1 MVSIS
6 RANRV
11 HRPERVL
18 AYIPDESFKIT
29 NSLYNSFCPQE
40 LLPYLYSFGTYD
52 GIGTYRLSPK
62 LSKEK
67 GYSSVVGLEFR
78 PNDPKVKIP
87 ENLDKITIPENDYL
101 LVRCVY
107 DDDFDYSLI
116 SEAVNLTLS
125 KHPTISDNY
134 KFLEKPVA
142 VPVYVLKDQILVL
155 HPIEIINQKT
165 VINEN
170 SYSEVSKED
179 LFDYAQKDFI
189 THYYNWTYMNQKLS
203 SFGKNGVTDYCFVH
217 FNVKDFNM
225 INELFNHQ
233 TGNNHLCA
241 ITERIEECKDW
252 IYFGARCDNDNFAL
266 MIKDMP
272 DDEIIKKLTD
282 FFEPISYLKNNPS
295 YRIYYKC
302 GVVTMMN
309 CLNSGRRVSDYAKIA
324 QSLCK
329 KNNQTEIMF
338 YTKEMH
344 DKVMYSKQI
353 KAYLDT
359 ALENEEFFIYLQP
372 KINVETN
379 TLEGAEALVRWNF
392 KTKEILSPAKFIPYF
407 ETDDSISKIDSFVLK
422 TVCKK
427 LQEWKKQNLALY
439 PISVNLSRKQIE
451 KVNIV
456 DHLREI
462 VDSYEVD
469 HSLIDFEL
477 TESATIDNTE
487 TIQDILEK
495 LKALGFKISMDD
507 FGTGYSS
514 FSLLKD
520 IPFDTLKIDKSFI
533 DNIASTS
540 TEQAQVCKDNII
552 IKHIIS
558 MSNELGYKCIA
569 EGAETENQVERLKQ
583 MGCKVIQGF
592 YFSKPIPLEE
602 FENKYLVRK

>member
-52 GIGTYRLSPK
+52 GIGTYRLSPE
-62 LSKEK
+62 LAKEK

-107 DDDFDYSLI
+107 DKDFDHSLI
-116 SEAVNLTLS
+116 QDAVDLLLS
-125 KHPTISDNY
+125 RKPTISDEYEFIDN
-134 KFLEKPVA
+134 PIA
-142 VPVYVLKDQILVL
+142 ISVYLFKDQILVL
-155 HPIEIINQKT
+155 YPIKVIGEQKEITEK
-165 VINEN
+165 
-170 SYSEVSKED
+170 SYVDLSKED
-179 LFDYAQKDFI
+179 LFDYARKDFI
-189 THYYNWTYMNQKLS
+189 TNYYNWTYMNQKLS
-203 SFGKNGVTDYCFVH
+203 SFGKEGVTDYCFVH
-217 FNVKDFNM
+217 FDVKDFNM
-225 INELFNHQ
+225 INELYNHQ
-233 TGNNHLCA
+233 AGNNHLCA
-241 ITERIEECKDW
+241 ITERIEQCKEW

-272 DDEIIKKLTD
+272 DEEIVEKLTD
-282 FFEPISYLKNNPS
+282 FFEPISYLKQDTS
-295 YRIYYKC
+295 YRIFYRC
-302 GVVTMMN
+302 GVVTMMS
-309 CLNSGRRVSDYAKIA
+309 CLNSGRRVPDYAKIA

-329 KNNQTEIMF
+329 KNNQTEIIF

-359 ALENEEFFIYLQP
+359 ALKNNEFFIYLQP

-379 TLEGAEALVRWNF
+379 ALEGAEALVRWNF
-392 KTKEILSPAKFIPYF
+392 KTKEVLSPIKFIPFF

-427 LQEWKKQNLALY
+427 LQEWKKQNLSLC

-451 KVNIV
+451 KINIV
-456 DHLREI
+456 EHLREI

-487 TIQDILEK
+487 TIQEILEQ
-495 LKALGFKISMDD
+495 LKALGFKISVDD

-520 IPFDTLKIDKSFI
+520 IPCDTLKIDKSFV
-533 DNIASTS
+533 DNIISS
-540 TEQAQVCKDNII
+540 ENDENIVFKDNVI

-558 MSNELGYKCIA
+558 LSQELGYNCIA
-569 EGAETENQVERLKQ
+569 EGAETKEQVDRLKE
-583 MGCKVIQGF
+583 MGCKIIQGY

>member
-29 NSLYNSFCPQE
+29 NSLYSSFCPQE

-101 LVRCVY
+101 LVRCIY
-107 DDDFDYSLI
+107 DGDFDYSLI
-116 SEAVNLTLS
+116 VEAVDLTL
-125 KHPTISDNY
+125 KTHPTITDKY
-134 KFLEKPVA
+134 EFIEEPVA
-142 VPVYVLKDQILVL
+142 VSVYLFKDQILVL
-155 HPIEIINQKT
+155 YPINIVEQNK
-165 VINEN
+165 VINEK
-170 SYSEVSKED
+170 SYSEVSKRE
-179 LFDYAQKDFI
+179 LFDFAQKDFI
-189 THYYNWTYMNQKLS
+189 THYYNWTFMNQKLS
-203 SFGKNGVTDYCFVH
+203 SFGKEGVTDYCFVH

-233 TGNNHLCA
+233 AGNNHLCA
-241 ITERIEECKDW
+241 ITERIEECKEW

-272 DDEIIKKLTD
+272 DDEIVEKLTD
-282 FFEPISYLKNNPS
+282 FFAPISYLKENPS
-295 YRIYYKC
+295 YKIYYRC

-324 QSLCK
+324 QSLGK
-329 KNNQTEIMF
+329 KNNQTEIIF

-359 ALENEEFFIYLQP
+359 ALRNEEFFIYLQP

-392 KTKEILSPAKFIPYF
+392 KTKEILSPAKFIPFF

-427 LQEWKKQNLALY
+427 LNEWKRQGLMLC

-451 KVNIV
+451 KNNIV
-456 DHLREI
+456 EHLREI

-477 TESATIDNTE
+477 TESAAIDNTE
-487 TIQDILEK
+487 SIQEILEN
-495 LKALGFKISMDD
+495 LKSLGFKISVDD

-520 IPFDTLKIDKSFI
+520 IPCDTLKIDKSFV
-533 DNIASTS
+533 DNVVSS
-540 TEQAQVCKDNII
+540 NVDGVVFKDNVI

-558 MSNELGYKCIA
+558 LSQELGYKCIA
-569 EGAETENQVERLKQ
+569 EGAETKEQVERLKE
-583 MGCKVIQGF
+583 MGCKVVQGY
-592 YFSKPIPLEE
+592 YFSKPIPMDE
-602 FENKYLVRK
+602 FEKKYLVRK

>member
-1 MVSIS
+1 
-6 RANRV
+6 
-11 HRPERVL
+11 
-18 AYIPDESFKIT
+18 
-29 NSLYNSFCPQE
+29 
-40 LLPYLYSFGTYD
+40 
-52 GIGTYRLSPK
+52 
-62 LSKEK
+62 
-67 GYSSVVGLEFR
+67 
-78 PNDPKVKIP
+78 
-87 ENLDKITIPENDYL
+87 
-101 LVRCVY
+101 
-107 DDDFDYSLI
+107 
-116 SEAVNLTLS
+116 
-125 KHPTISDNY
+125 
-134 KFLEKPVA
+134 
-142 VPVYVLKDQILVL
+142 
-155 HPIEIINQKT
+155 
-165 VINEN
+165 
-170 SYSEVSKED
+170 
-179 LFDYAQKDFI
+179 
-189 THYYNWTYMNQKLS
+189 
-203 SFGKNGVTDYCFVH
+203 
-217 FNVKDFNM
+217 M
-225 INELFNHQ
+225 INEVFNHQ

-272 DDEIIKKLTD
+272 DDEIVKKLTD

-338 YTKEMH
+338 YTNEMH
-344 DKVMYSKQI
+344 DKIMYSKQI

-379 TLEGAEALVRWNF
+379 SLDGAEALVRWNF
-392 KTKEILSPAKFIPYF
+392 KTKEILSPAKFIPFF

-427 LQEWKKQNLALY
+427 LQEWKNQNLELY

-456 DHLREI
+456 DHLRDI
-462 VDSYEVD
+462 VDSYNVD

-495 LKALGFKISMDD
+495 LKSLGFKISMDD

-533 DNIASTS
+533 DNITSTS

-569 EGAETENQVERLKQ
+569 EGAETESQVERLKQ

-602 FENKYLVRK
+602 FENKYLTRK

>member
-101 LVRCVY
+101 LVRCIY
-107 DDDFDYSLI
+107 DGDFDYSLI
-116 SEAVNLTLS
+116 VEAVDLTL
-125 KHPTISDNY
+125 KTHPTITDKY
-134 KFLEKPVA
+134 EFIEDPVA
-142 VPVYVLKDQILVL
+142 VSVYLFKDQILVL
-155 HPIEIINQKT
+155 YPINIVEQNKIINEK
-165 VINEN
+165 
-170 SYSEVSKED
+170 SYSEVSKKE
-179 LFDYAQKDFI
+179 LFDFAQKDFI
-189 THYYNWTYMNQKLS
+189 THYYNWTFMNQKLS
-203 SFGKNGVTDYCFVH
+203 SFGKEGVTDYCFVH

-233 TGNNHLCA
+233 AGNNHLCA
-241 ITERIEECKDW
+241 ITERIEECKEW

-272 DDEIIKKLTD
+272 DDEIVEKLTD
-282 FFEPISYLKNNPS
+282 FFAPISYLKENPS
-295 YRIYYKC
+295 YKIYYRC

-324 QSLCK
+324 QSLGK
-329 KNNQTEIMF
+329 KNNQTEIIF

-359 ALENEEFFIYLQP
+359 ALRNEEFFIYLQP

-392 KTKEILSPAKFIPYF
+392 KTKEILSPAKFIPFF

-422 TVCKK
+422 NVCKK
-427 LQEWKKQNLALY
+427 LNEWKRQGLMLC

-451 KVNIV
+451 KINIV
-456 DHLREI
+456 EHLQEI

-477 TESATIDNTE
+477 TESAAIDNTKS
-487 TIQDILEK
+487 IQEILEN
-495 LKALGFKISMDD
+495 LKSLGFKISVDD

-520 IPFDTLKIDKSFI
+520 IPCDTLKIDKSFV
-533 DNIASTS
+533 DNVVSS
-540 TEQAQVCKDNII
+540 DVDGVVFKDNVI

-558 MSNELGYKCIA
+558 LSQELGYKCIA
-569 EGAETENQVERLKQ
+569 EGAETKEQVERLKE
-583 MGCKVIQGF
+583 MGCKVVQGY
-592 YFSKPIPLEE
+592 YFSKPIPMEE
-602 FENKYLVRK
+602 FEKKYLVRK

>member
-52 GIGTYRLSPK
+52 GIGTYRLSPE
-62 LSKEK
+62 LAKEK

-101 LVRCVY
+101 LVRCIY
-107 DDDFDYSLI
+107 DGDFDYSLI
-116 SEAVNLTLS
+116 VEAVDLTL
-125 KHPTISDNY
+125 KTHPTITDKY
-134 KFLEKPVA
+134 EFIEEPVA
-142 VPVYVLKDQILVL
+142 ISVYLFKDQILVL
-155 HPIEIINQKT
+155 YPINIVEQNK
-165 VINEN
+165 VINEK
-170 SYSEVSKED
+170 SYSEVSKKE
-179 LFDYAQKDFI
+179 LFDFAQKDFI
-189 THYYNWTYMNQKLS
+189 TNYYNWTFMNQKLS
-203 SFGKNGVTDYCFVH
+203 SFGKEGVTDYCFVH

-233 TGNNHLCA
+233 AGNNHLCA
-241 ITERIEECKDW
+241 ITERIEECKEW

-272 DDEIIKKLTD
+272 DDEIVEKLTD
-282 FFEPISYLKNNPS
+282 FFAPISYLKENPS
-295 YRIYYKC
+295 YKIYYRC

-324 QSLCK
+324 QSLGK
-329 KNNQTEIMF
+329 KNNQTEIVF

-359 ALENEEFFIYLQP
+359 ALRNEEFFIYLQP

-407 ETDDSISKIDSFVLK
+407 ETDDSISKIDTFVLK

-427 LQEWKKQNLALY
+427 LNEWKKQGLMLC

-451 KVNIV
+451 KINIV
-456 DHLREI
+456 EHIREI
-462 VDSYEVD
+462 VDSYEVN

-477 TESATIDNTE
+477 TESAAIDNTE
-487 TIQDILEK
+487 SIQGILGN
-495 LKALGFKISMDD
+495 LKSLGFKISVDD

-520 IPFDTLKIDKSFI
+520 IPCDTLKIDKSFVDNVVSSDI
-533 DNIASTS
+533 DG
-540 TEQAQVCKDNII
+540 VVFKDNVI

-558 MSNELGYKCIA
+558 LTQELGYKCIA
-569 EGAETENQVERLKQ
+569 EGAETKEQVERLKE
-583 MGCKVIQGF
+583 MGCKVVQGY
-592 YFSKPIPLEE
+592 YFSKPIPMEE
-602 FENKYLVRK
+602 FEKKYLVRK

>member
-1 MVSIS
+1 
-6 RANRV
+6 
-11 HRPERVL
+11 
-18 AYIPDESFKIT
+18 
-29 NSLYNSFCPQE
+29 
-40 LLPYLYSFGTYD
+40 
-52 GIGTYRLSPK
+52 
-62 LSKEK
+62 
-67 GYSSVVGLEFR
+67 
-78 PNDPKVKIP
+78 
-87 ENLDKITIPENDYL
+87 
-101 LVRCVY
+101 
-107 DDDFDYSLI
+107 
-116 SEAVNLTLS
+116 
-125 KHPTISDNY
+125 
-134 KFLEKPVA
+134 
-142 VPVYVLKDQILVL
+142 
-155 HPIEIINQKT
+155 
-165 VINEN
+165 
-170 SYSEVSKED
+170 
-179 LFDYAQKDFI
+179 
-189 THYYNWTYMNQKLS
+189 
-203 SFGKNGVTDYCFVH
+203 
-217 FNVKDFNM
+217 
-225 INELFNHQ
+225 
-233 TGNNHLCA
+233 
-241 ITERIEECKDW
+241 
-252 IYFGARCDNDNFAL
+252 
-266 MIKDMP
+266 
-272 DDEIIKKLTD
+272 
-282 FFEPISYLKNNPS
+282 
-295 YRIYYKC
+295 
-302 GVVTMMN
+302 MN

-338 YTKEMH
+338 YTNEMH

-569 EGAETENQVERLKQ
+569 EGAETESQVERLKQ

-602 FENKYLVRK
+602 FENKYLTRK

>member
-18 AYIPDESFKIT
+18 AYISDESFKIT
-29 NSLYNSFCPQE
+29 NSLYNGFCPEE

-52 GIGTYRLSPK
+52 GIGTYRLSPE
-62 LSKEK
+62 LAKEK
-67 GYSSVVGLEFR
+67 GFNSVVGLEFR

-134 KFLEKPVA
+134 KFLENPVA

-272 DDEIIKKLTD
+272 DDEIVKKLTD

-309 CLNSGRRVSDYAKIA
+309 CLNSLGNYKECYELARMELLSLKSFVNVDFEYKFTVSHLALCCLPLGKYEECEELISNKSKVSLTDILCFLTAKYFIN
-324 QSLCK
+324 K
-329 KNNQTEIMF
+329 KEYESVYSHYYEKFENESKELIM
-338 YTKEMH
+338 YL
-344 DKVMYSKQI
+344 DKVLQHKD
-353 KAYLDT
+353 KR
-359 ALENEEFFIYLQP
+359 ALQKLN
-372 KINVETN
+372 
-379 TLEGAEALVRWNF
+379 
-392 KTKEILSPAKFIPYF
+392 SP
-407 ETDDSISKIDSFVLK
+407 
-422 TVCKK
+422 
-427 LQEWKKQNLALY
+427 
-439 PISVNLSRKQIE
+439 R
-451 KVNIV
+451 
-456 DHLREI
+456 
-462 VDSYEVD
+462 
-469 HSLIDFEL
+469 
-477 TESATIDNTE
+477 
-487 TIQDILEK
+487 
-495 LKALGFKISMDD
+495 
-507 FGTGYSS
+507 
-514 FSLLKD
+514 
-520 IPFDTLKIDKSFI
+520 
-533 DNIASTS
+533 
-540 TEQAQVCKDNII
+540 
-552 IKHIIS
+552 
-558 MSNELGYKCIA
+558 
-569 EGAETENQVERLKQ
+569 
-583 MGCKVIQGF
+583 VIR
-592 YFSKPIPLEE
+592 YFSDVIKSTC
-602 FENKYLVRK
+602 FK

>member
-1 MVSIS
+1 
-6 RANRV
+6 
-11 HRPERVL
+11 
-18 AYIPDESFKIT
+18 
-29 NSLYNSFCPQE
+29 
-40 LLPYLYSFGTYD
+40 
-52 GIGTYRLSPK
+52 
-62 LSKEK
+62 
-67 GYSSVVGLEFR
+67 
-78 PNDPKVKIP
+78 
-87 ENLDKITIPENDYL
+87 
-101 LVRCVY
+101 
-107 DDDFDYSLI
+107 
-116 SEAVNLTLS
+116 
-125 KHPTISDNY
+125 
-134 KFLEKPVA
+134 
-142 VPVYVLKDQILVL
+142 
-155 HPIEIINQKT
+155 
-165 VINEN
+165 
-170 SYSEVSKED
+170 
-179 LFDYAQKDFI
+179 
-189 THYYNWTYMNQKLS
+189 
-203 SFGKNGVTDYCFVH
+203 
-217 FNVKDFNM
+217 
-225 INELFNHQ
+225 
-233 TGNNHLCA
+233 
-241 ITERIEECKDW
+241 
-252 IYFGARCDNDNFAL
+252 
-266 MIKDMP
+266 
-272 DDEIIKKLTD
+272 
-282 FFEPISYLKNNPS
+282 
-295 YRIYYKC
+295 
-302 GVVTMMN
+302 
-309 CLNSGRRVSDYAKIA
+309 
-324 QSLCK
+324 
-329 KNNQTEIMF
+329 
-338 YTKEMH
+338 MH

-569 EGAETENQVERLKQ
+569 EGAETKNQVERLKQ

>member
-101 LVRCVY
+101 LVRCIY
-107 DDDFDYSLI
+107 DGDFDYSLI
-116 SEAVNLTLS
+116 VEAVDLTL
-125 KHPTISDNY
+125 KTHPTITDKY
-134 KFLEKPVA
+134 EFIEDPVA
-142 VPVYVLKDQILVL
+142 VSVYLFKDQILVL
-155 HPIEIINQKT
+155 YPINIVEQNKIINEK
-165 VINEN
+165 
-170 SYSEVSKED
+170 SYSEVSKKE
-179 LFDYAQKDFI
+179 LFDFAQKDFI
-189 THYYNWTYMNQKLS
+189 THYYNWTFMNQKLS
-203 SFGKNGVTDYCFVH
+203 SFGKEGVTDYCFVH

-233 TGNNHLCA
+233 AGNNHLCA
-241 ITERIEECKDW
+241 ITERIEECKEW

-272 DDEIIKKLTD
+272 DDEIVEKLTD
-282 FFEPISYLKNNPS
+282 FFAPISYLKENPS
-295 YRIYYKC
+295 YKIYYRC

-324 QSLCK
+324 QSLGK
-329 KNNQTEIMF
+329 KNNQTEIIF

-359 ALENEEFFIYLQP
+359 ALRNEEFFIYLQP

-379 TLEGAEALVRWNF
+379 ALEGAEALVRWNF
-392 KTKEILSPAKFIPYF
+392 KTKEILSPAKFIPFF

-427 LQEWKKQNLALY
+427 LNEWKRQGLMLC

-451 KVNIV
+451 KINIV
-456 DHLREI
+456 EHLREI

-477 TESATIDNTE
+477 TESAAIDNTKS
-487 TIQDILEK
+487 IQEILEN
-495 LKALGFKISMDD
+495 LKSLGFKISVDD

-520 IPFDTLKIDKSFI
+520 IPCDTLKIDKSFV
-533 DNIASTS
+533 DNVVSS
-540 TEQAQVCKDNII
+540 DVDGVVFKDNVI

-558 MSNELGYKCIA
+558 LSQELGYKCIA
-569 EGAETENQVERLKQ
+569 EGAETKEQVERLKE
-583 MGCKVIQGF
+583 MGCKVVQGY
-592 YFSKPIPLEE
+592 YFSKPIPMDE
-602 FENKYLVRK
+602 FEKKYLVRK

>member
-52 GIGTYRLSPK
+52 GIGTYRLSPE
-62 LSKEK
+62 LAKEK
-67 GYSSVVGLEFR
+67 GCSSVVGLEFR

-101 LVRCVY
+101 LVRCIY
-107 DDDFDYSLI
+107 DGDFDYSLI
-116 SEAVNLTLS
+116 VEAVDLTL
-125 KHPTISDNY
+125 KTHPTITDKY
-134 KFLEKPVA
+134 EFIEEPVA
-142 VPVYVLKDQILVL
+142 VSVYLFKDQILVL
-155 HPIEIINQKT
+155 YPINIVEQNK
-165 VINEN
+165 VINEK
-170 SYSEVSKED
+170 SYSEVSKKE
-179 LFDYAQKDFI
+179 LFDFAQKDFI
-189 THYYNWTYMNQKLS
+189 TNYYNWTFMNQKLS
-203 SFGKNGVTDYCFVH
+203 SFGKEGVTDYCFVH

-233 TGNNHLCA
+233 AGNNHLCA
-241 ITERIEECKDW
+241 ITERIEECKEW

-272 DDEIIKKLTD
+272 DDEIVEKLTD
-282 FFEPISYLKNNPS
+282 FFAPISYLKENPS
-295 YRIYYKC
+295 YKIYYRC

-324 QSLCK
+324 QSLGK
-329 KNNQTEIMF
+329 KNNQTEIVF

-359 ALENEEFFIYLQP
+359 ALRNEEFFIYLQP

-407 ETDDSISKIDSFVLK
+407 ETDDSISKIDTFVLK

-427 LQEWKKQNLALY
+427 LNEWKKQGLMLC

-451 KVNIV
+451 KINIV
-456 DHLREI
+456 EHIREI
-462 VDSYEVD
+462 VDSYEVN

-477 TESATIDNTE
+477 TESAAIDNTE
-487 TIQDILEK
+487 SIQGILGN
-495 LKALGFKISMDD
+495 LKSLGFKISVDD

-520 IPFDTLKIDKSFI
+520 IPCDTLKIDKSFV
-533 DNIASTS
+533 DNVVSS
-540 TEQAQVCKDNII
+540 DVDGVVFKDNVI

-558 MSNELGYKCIA
+558 LTQELGYKCIA
-569 EGAETENQVERLKQ
+569 EGAETKEQVERLKE
-583 MGCKVIQGF
+583 MGCKVVQGY
-592 YFSKPIPLEE
+592 YFSKPIPMEE
-602 FENKYLVRK
+602 FEKKYLVRK

>member
-52 GIGTYRLSPK
+52 GIGTYRLSPE
-62 LSKEK
+62 LAKEK

-107 DDDFDYSLI
+107 DKDFDHSLI
-116 SEAVNLTLS
+116 QDAVDLLLS
-125 KHPTISDNY
+125 RKPTISDEYEFIDN
-134 KFLEKPVA
+134 PIA
-142 VPVYVLKDQILVL
+142 ISVYLFKDQILVL
-155 HPIEIINQKT
+155 YPIKVIGEQKEITEK
-165 VINEN
+165 
-170 SYSEVSKED
+170 SYVDLSKED
-179 LFDYAQKDFI
+179 LFDYARKDFI
-189 THYYNWTYMNQKLS
+189 TNYYNWTYMNQKLS
-203 SFGKNGVTDYCFVH
+203 SFGKEGVTDYCFVH
-217 FNVKDFNM
+217 FDVKDFNM
-225 INELFNHQ
+225 INELYNHQ
-233 TGNNHLCA
+233 AGNNHLCA
-241 ITERIEECKDW
+241 ITERIEQCKEW

-272 DDEIIKKLTD
+272 DEEIVEKLTD
-282 FFEPISYLKNNPS
+282 FFEPISYLKQDTS
-295 YRIYYKC
+295 YRIFYRC
-302 GVVTMMN
+302 GVVTMMS
-309 CLNSGRRVSDYAKIA
+309 CLNSGRRVPDYAKIA

-329 KNNQTEIMF
+329 KNNQTEIIF

-359 ALENEEFFIYLQP
+359 ALKNNEFFIYLQP

-379 TLEGAEALVRWNF
+379 ALAGAEALVRWNF
-392 KTKEILSPAKFIPYF
+392 KTKEVLSPIKFIPFF

-427 LQEWKKQNLALY
+427 LQEWKKQNLSLC

-451 KVNIV
+451 KINIV
-456 DHLREI
+456 EHLREI

-487 TIQDILEK
+487 TIQEILEQ
-495 LKALGFKISMDD
+495 LKALGFKISVDD

-520 IPFDTLKIDKSFI
+520 IPCDTLKIDKSFV
-533 DNIASTS
+533 DNIISS
-540 TEQAQVCKDNII
+540 ENDENIVFKDNVI

-558 MSNELGYKCIA
+558 LSQELGYNCIA
-569 EGAETENQVERLKQ
+569 EGAETKEQVDRLKE
-583 MGCKVIQGF
+583 MGCKIIQGY

-602 FENKYLVRK
+602 FENKYLVHK

>member
-52 GIGTYRLSPK
+52 GIGTYRLSPE
-62 LSKEK
+62 LAKEK

-107 DDDFDYSLI
+107 DKDFDHSLI
-116 SEAVNLTLS
+116 QDAVDLLLS
-125 KHPTISDNY
+125 RKPTISDEYEFIDN
-134 KFLEKPVA
+134 PIA
-142 VPVYVLKDQILVL
+142 ISVYLFKDQILVL
-155 HPIEIINQKT
+155 YPIKVIGEQKEITEK
-165 VINEN
+165 
-170 SYSEVSKED
+170 SYVDLSKED
-179 LFDYAQKDFI
+179 LFDYARKDFI
-189 THYYNWTYMNQKLS
+189 TNYYNWTYMNQKLS
-203 SFGKNGVTDYCFVH
+203 SFGKEGVTDYCFVH
-217 FNVKDFNM
+217 FDVKDFNM
-225 INELFNHQ
+225 INELYNHQ
-233 TGNNHLCA
+233 AGNNHLCA
-241 ITERIEECKDW
+241 ITERIEQCKEW

-272 DDEIIKKLTD
+272 DEEIVEKLTD
-282 FFEPISYLKNNPS
+282 FFEPISYLKQDTS
-295 YRIYYKC
+295 YRIFYRC
-302 GVVTMMN
+302 GVVTMMS
-309 CLNSGRRVSDYAKIA
+309 CLNSGRRVPDYAKIA

-329 KNNQTEIMF
+329 KNNQTEIIF

-359 ALENEEFFIYLQP
+359 ALKNNEFFIYLQP

-379 TLEGAEALVRWNF
+379 ALAGAEALVRWNF
-392 KTKEILSPAKFIPYF
+392 KTKEVLSPIKFIPFF

-427 LQEWKKQNLALY
+427 LQEWKKQNLSLC

-451 KVNIV
+451 KINIV
-456 DHLREI
+456 EHLREI

-487 TIQDILEK
+487 TIQEILEQ
-495 LKALGFKISMDD
+495 LKALGFKISVDD

-520 IPFDTLKIDKSFI
+520 IPCDTLKIDKSFV
-533 DNIASTS
+533 DNIISS
-540 TEQAQVCKDNII
+540 ENDENIVFKDNVI

-558 MSNELGYKCIA
+558 L
-569 EGAETENQVERLKQ
+569 
-583 MGCKVIQGF
+583 
-592 YFSKPIPLEE
+592 
-602 FENKYLVRK
+602 

>member
-52 GIGTYRLSPK
+52 GIGTYRLSPE
-62 LSKEK
+62 LAKEK

-101 LVRCVY
+101 LVRCIY
-107 DDDFDYSLI
+107 DGDFDYSLI
-116 SEAVNLTLS
+116 VEAVDLTL
-125 KHPTISDNY
+125 KTHPSITDKYEFI
-134 KFLEKPVA
+134 EEPVA
-142 VPVYVLKDQILVL
+142 VSVYLFKDQILVL
-155 HPIEIINQKT
+155 YPINIVEQNK
-165 VINEN
+165 VINEK
-170 SYSEVSKED
+170 SYSEVSKKE
-179 LFDYAQKDFI
+179 LFDFAQKDFI
-189 THYYNWTYMNQKLS
+189 TNYYNWTFMNQKLS
-203 SFGKNGVTDYCFVH
+203 SFGKEGVTDYCFVH

-233 TGNNHLCA
+233 AGNNHLCA
-241 ITERIEECKDW
+241 ITERIEECKEW

-272 DDEIIKKLTD
+272 DDEIVEKLTD
-282 FFEPISYLKNNPS
+282 FFAPISYLKENPS
-295 YRIYYKC
+295 YKIYYRC

-324 QSLCK
+324 QSLGK
-329 KNNQTEIMF
+329 KNNQTEIVF

-359 ALENEEFFIYLQP
+359 ALRNEEFFIYLQP

-407 ETDDSISKIDSFVLK
+407 ETDDSISKIDTFVLK

-427 LQEWKKQNLALY
+427 LNEWKKQGLMLC

-451 KVNIV
+451 KINIV
-456 DHLREI
+456 EHIREI
-462 VDSYEVD
+462 VDSYEVN

-477 TESATIDNTE
+477 TESAAIDNTE
-487 TIQDILEK
+487 SIQGILGN
-495 LKALGFKISMDD
+495 LKSLGFKISVDD

-520 IPFDTLKIDKSFI
+520 IPCDTLKIDKSFV
-533 DNIASTS
+533 DNVVSS
-540 TEQAQVCKDNII
+540 DVDGVVFKDNVI

-558 MSNELGYKCIA
+558 LTQELGYKCIA
-569 EGAETENQVERLKQ
+569 EGAETKEQVERLKE
-583 MGCKVIQGF
+583 MGCKVVQGY
-592 YFSKPIPLEE
+592 YFSKPIPMEE
-602 FENKYLVRK
+602 FEKKYLVRK

>member
-52 GIGTYRLSPK
+52 GIGTYRLSPE
-62 LSKEK
+62 LAKEK

-101 LVRCVY
+101 LVRCIY
-107 DDDFDYSLI
+107 DGDFDYSLI
-116 SEAVNLTLS
+116 VEAVDLTL
-125 KHPTISDNY
+125 KTHPSITDKYEFI
-134 KFLEKPVA
+134 EEPVA
-142 VPVYVLKDQILVL
+142 VSVYLFKDQILVL
-155 HPIEIINQKT
+155 YPINIVEQNK
-165 VINEN
+165 VINEK
-170 SYSEVSKED
+170 SYSEVSKKE
-179 LFDYAQKDFI
+179 LFDFAQKDFI
-189 THYYNWTYMNQKLS
+189 TNYYNWTFMNQKLS
-203 SFGKNGVTDYCFVH
+203 SFGKEGVTDYCFVH

-233 TGNNHLCA
+233 AGNNHLCA
-241 ITERIEECKDW
+241 ITERIEECKEW

-272 DDEIIKKLTD
+272 DDEIVEKLTD
-282 FFEPISYLKNNPS
+282 FFAPISYLKENPS
-295 YRIYYKC
+295 YKIYYRC

-324 QSLCK
+324 QSLGK
-329 KNNQTEIMF
+329 KNNQTEIVF

-359 ALENEEFFIYLQP
+359 ALRNEEFFIYLQP

-407 ETDDSISKIDSFVLK
+407 ETDDSISKIDTFVLK

-427 LQEWKKQNLALY
+427 LNEWKKQGLMLC

-451 KVNIV
+451 KINIV
-456 DHLREI
+456 EHIREI
-462 VDSYEVD
+462 VDSYEVN

-477 TESATIDNTE
+477 TESAAIDNTE
-487 TIQDILEK
+487 SIQGILGN
-495 LKALGFKISMDD
+495 LKSLGFKISVDD

-520 IPFDTLKIDKSFI
+520 IPCDTLKIDKSFVDNVVSSDI
-533 DNIASTS
+533 DG
-540 TEQAQVCKDNII
+540 VVFKDNVI

-558 MSNELGYKCIA
+558 LTQELGYKCIA
-569 EGAETENQVERLKQ
+569 EGAETKEQVERLKE
-583 MGCKVIQGF
+583 MGCKVVQGY
-592 YFSKPIPLEE
+592 YFSKPIPMEE
-602 FENKYLVRK
+602 FEKKYLVRK

>member
-52 GIGTYRLSPK
+52 GIGTYRLSPE
-62 LSKEK
+62 LAKEK

-101 LVRCVY
+101 LVRCIY
-107 DDDFDYSLI
+107 DGDFDYSLI
-116 SEAVNLTLS
+116 VEAVDLTL
-125 KHPTISDNY
+125 KTHPSITDKYEFI
-134 KFLEKPVA
+134 EEPVA
-142 VPVYVLKDQILVL
+142 VSVYLFKDQILVL
-155 HPIEIINQKT
+155 YPINIVEQNK
-165 VINEN
+165 VINEK
-170 SYSEVSKED
+170 SYSEVSKKE
-179 LFDYAQKDFI
+179 LFDFAQKDFI
-189 THYYNWTYMNQKLS
+189 TNYYNWTFMNQKLS
-203 SFGKNGVTDYCFVH
+203 SFGKEGVTDYCFVH

-233 TGNNHLCA
+233 AGNNHLCA
-241 ITERIEECKDW
+241 ITERIEECKEW

-272 DDEIIKKLTD
+272 DDEIVEKLTD
-282 FFEPISYLKNNPS
+282 FFAPISYLKENPS
-295 YRIYYKC
+295 YKIYYRC

-324 QSLCK
+324 QSLGK
-329 KNNQTEIMF
+329 KNNQTEIVF

-359 ALENEEFFIYLQP
+359 ALRNEEFFIYLQP

-407 ETDDSISKIDSFVLK
+407 ETDDSISKIDTFVLK

-427 LQEWKKQNLALY
+427 LNEWKKQGLLLC

-451 KVNIV
+451 KINIV
-456 DHLREI
+456 EHIREI
-462 VDSYEVD
+462 VDSYEVN

-477 TESATIDNTE
+477 TESAAIDNTE
-487 TIQDILEK
+487 SIQGILGN
-495 LKALGFKISMDD
+495 LKSLGFKISVDD

-520 IPFDTLKIDKSFI
+520 IPCDTLKIDKSFVDNVVSSDI
-533 DNIASTS
+533 DG
-540 TEQAQVCKDNII
+540 VVFKDNVI

-558 MSNELGYKCIA
+558 LTQELGYKCIA
-569 EGAETENQVERLKQ
+569 EGAETKEQVERLKE
-583 MGCKVIQGF
+583 MGCKVVQGY
-592 YFSKPIPLEE
+592 YFSKPIPMEE
-602 FENKYLVRK
+602 FEKKYLVRK

>member
-29 NSLYNSFCPQE
+29 NSLYNGFCPEE

-52 GIGTYRLSPK
+52 GIGTYRLSPE
-62 LSKEK
+62 LAKEK
-67 GYSSVVGLEFR
+67 GFSSVVGLEFR

-87 ENLDKITIPENDYL
+87 EDLDKITIPENDYL

-107 DDDFDYSLI
+107 DDDFNYSLI
-116 SEAVNLTLS
+116 TETVNLVLS

-155 HPIEIINQKT
+155 YPIEIINQTKI
-165 VINEN
+165 INEN

-179 LFDYAQKDFI
+179 LFDYAQKDF
-189 THYYNWTYMNQKLS
+189 
-203 SFGKNGVTDYCFVH
+203 
-217 FNVKDFNM
+217 NM
-225 INELFNHQ
+225 INEVFNHQ

-272 DDEIIKKLTD
+272 DDEIVKKLTD

-338 YTKEMH
+338 YTNEMH

-379 TLEGAEALVRWNF
+379 SLDGAEALVRWNF
-392 KTKEILSPAKFIPYF
+392 KTKEILSPAKFIPFF

-427 LQEWKKQNLALY
+427 LQEWKNQNLELY

-456 DHLREI
+456 DHLRDI
-462 VDSYEVD
+462 VDSYNVD

-495 LKALGFKISMDD
+495 LKSLGFKISMDD

-533 DNIASTS
+533 DNITSTS

-569 EGAETENQVERLKQ
+569 EGAETESQVERLKQ

-602 FENKYLVRK
+602 FENKYLTRK

>member
-29 NSLYNSFCPQE
+29 NSLYNGFCPEE

-52 GIGTYRLSPK
+52 GIGTYRLSPE
-62 LSKEK
+62 LAKEK
-67 GYSSVVGLEFR
+67 GFNSVVGLEFR

-101 LVRCVY
+101 LVRCIY
-107 DDDFDYSLI
+107 DGDFDYSLI
-116 SEAVNLTLS
+116 VEAVDLTL
-125 KHPTISDNY
+125 KTHPTITDKY
-134 KFLEKPVA
+134 EFIEEPVA
-142 VPVYVLKDQILVL
+142 VSVYLFKDQILVL
-155 HPIEIINQKT
+155 YPINIVEQNK
-165 VINEN
+165 VINEK
-170 SYSEVSKED
+170 SYSEVSKKE
-179 LFDYAQKDFI
+179 LFDFAQKDFI
-189 THYYNWTYMNQKLS
+189 THYYNWTFMNQKLS
-203 SFGKNGVTDYCFVH
+203 SFGKEGVTDYCFVH

-233 TGNNHLCA
+233 AGNNHLCA
-241 ITERIEECKDW
+241 ITERIEECKEW

-272 DDEIIKKLTD
+272 DDEIVEKLTD
-282 FFEPISYLKNNPS
+282 FFAPISYLKENPS
-295 YRIYYKC
+295 YKIYYRC

-324 QSLCK
+324 QSLGK
-329 KNNQTEIMF
+329 KNNQTEIIF

-392 KTKEILSPAKFIPYF
+392 KTKEILSPAKFIPFF

-427 LQEWKKQNLALY
+427 LNEWKRQG
-439 PISVNLSRKQIE
+439 
-451 KVNIV
+451 
-456 DHLREI
+456 
-462 VDSYEVD
+462 
-469 HSLIDFEL
+469 LI
-477 TESATIDNTE
+477 
-487 TIQDILEK
+487 Q
-495 LKALGFKISMDD
+495 
-507 FGTGYSS
+507 
-514 FSLLKD
+514 
-520 IPFDTLKIDKSFI
+520 
-533 DNIASTS
+533 
-540 TEQAQVCKDNII
+540 
-552 IKHIIS
+552 
-558 MSNELGYKCIA
+558 
-569 EGAETENQVERLKQ
+569 
-583 MGCKVIQGF
+583 
-592 YFSKPIPLEE
+592 PL
-602 FENKYLVRK
+602 

>member
-101 LVRCVY
+101 LVRCIY
-107 DDDFDYSLI
+107 DGDFDYSLI
-116 SEAVNLTLS
+116 VEAVDLTL
-125 KHPTISDNY
+125 KTHPTITDKY
-134 KFLEKPVA
+134 EFIEDPVA
-142 VPVYVLKDQILVL
+142 VSVYLFKDQILVL
-155 HPIEIINQKT
+155 YPINIVEQNKIINEK
-165 VINEN
+165 
-170 SYSEVSKED
+170 SYSGVSKKE
-179 LFDYAQKDFI
+179 LFDFAQKDFI
-189 THYYNWTYMNQKLS
+189 THYYNWTFMNQKLS
-203 SFGKNGVTDYCFVH
+203 SFGKEGVTDYCFVH

-233 TGNNHLCA
+233 AGNNHLCA
-241 ITERIEECKDW
+241 ITERIEECKEW

-272 DDEIIKKLTD
+272 DDEIVEKLTD
-282 FFEPISYLKNNPS
+282 FFAPISYLKENPS
-295 YRIYYKC
+295 YKIYYRC

-324 QSLCK
+324 QSLGK
-329 KNNQTEIMF
+329 KNNQTEIIF

-359 ALENEEFFIYLQP
+359 ALRNEEFFIYLQP

-392 KTKEILSPAKFIPYF
+392 KTKEILSPAKFIPFF

-427 LQEWKKQNLALY
+427 LNEWKRQGLMLC

-451 KVNIV
+451 KINIV
-456 DHLREI
+456 EHLREI

-477 TESATIDNTE
+477 TESAAIDNTKS
-487 TIQDILEK
+487 IQEILEN
-495 LKALGFKISMDD
+495 LKSLGFKISVDD

-520 IPFDTLKIDKSFI
+520 IPCDTLKIDKSFV
-533 DNIASTS
+533 DNVVSS
-540 TEQAQVCKDNII
+540 DVDGVVFKDNVI

-558 MSNELGYKCIA
+558 LSQELGYKCIA
-569 EGAETENQVERLKQ
+569 EGAETKEQVERLKE
-583 MGCKVIQGF
+583 MGCKVVQGY
-592 YFSKPIPLEE
+592 YFSKPIPMDE
-602 FENKYLVRK
+602 FEKKYLVRK